1 MSSNDL
7 VELFQLLLQLGDVS
21 LHSSVVRQKLVHPRL
36 FVDILCPLLCS
47 EVSHAFPSLFSLVV
61 CW

>member
-47 EVSHAFPSLFSLVV
+47 AVSRTTLEWRETSP
-61 CW
+61 